1 MGTETYLQGLISCT
15 LYNFSLDINNNTI
28 WRVQRN
34 TAVNLQVSVL
44 LSLTSGTLTTSYDT
58 SCAISTNY
66 WTITQCMMRT
76 MREGEERRELE
87 EERKEGE
94 GREDGDNWNKN
105 TGGLSENTCR
115 VIDINPERLETVVK
129 LENLQPCTQYSFTLY
144 TRHVVGEQGKVIME
158 MTQCQG
164 YSKEEQLTHEGS
176 LIRDSAQPSLPFYVV
191 ILSIILIIIIISI
204 FITTRHSAFW
214 SCFTLRSS
222 GKWEVENLL

>member
-1 MGTETYLQGLISCT
+1 MLGGFGLLSHSAPLGNISQ
-15 LYNFSLDINNNTI
+15 NIFP
-28 WRVQRN
+28 V
-34 TAVNLQVSVL
+34 QVSVL

-144 TRHVVGEQGKVIME
+144 TRHVVGEQGKEIMEEKVITE

-164 YSKEEQLTHEGS
+164 
-176 LIRDSAQPSLPFYVV
+176 RQPIMSH
-191 ILSIILIIIIISI
+191 LSY
-204 FITTRHSAFW
+204 H
-214 SCFTLRSS
+214 
-222 GKWEVENLL
+222 